1 MLIKKLAAAALA
13 IAASVMPA
21 AAQDF
26 IAGIPRNEALIIQGP
41 AAQNAEW
48 FNLWAPGGGAS
59 NNGLQQ
65 LTADTFWF
73 VNPEGTGDAAWT
85 NALAADRPQYNDD
98 FTEMTVPLK
107 QGIYWSDG
115 VEFTAEDVVYT
126 VETQIANPGMNWSAP
141 FTINVDSVEA
151 TDPYT
156 VVFNLK
162 EPNSRFHTL
171 FTVRWN
177 AAWIMPKHVFETV
190 DDPLTYANNP
200 PVSLSAYEMHSYDSA
215 GNWVIWKLRE
225 DWERTSIGMDLE
237 SEPDVKYVVYRNA
250 GNPDARVIEQ
260 MNHNLDVIN
269 DIAPEG
275 MFTIARD
282 AGENSAYWFPGYPF
296 AHPDPTLPSVLFN
309 HQNSKFQ
316 DKDVRWALALM
327 IDIRAVAMGS
337 YRGAANLA
345 ALSVPPT
352 GTAVVDYYEPMQ
364 EWLTSFEIDT
374 GARTIAPYDPTVAQ
388 QIAALVKPQWGDD
401 IPDDPAQLAAMFGH
415 GWWKQ
420 DIEAANELLEKAGL
434 TKNGNQW
441 LLPDGTPFTIRLM
454 VEGDAIPTLARAGT
468 ILAQQWSMQ
477 GIQTT
482 VDVAGPT
489 NGQRLGA
496 GDFEAA
502 VYWTVETWGGHP
514 DLSFFLESYHS
525 DFIVEPGAVQPPRNL
540 QRWQD
545 ERLDAIIEENRTVSF
560 DSPEV
565 VQLGMDYLKLA
576 VEEMPFIPLM
586 AYNKFAPFDTTYW
599 TGYPSAE
606 NPYSASGP
614 FWSNTRYMVVNLEAN
629 PNAPGAQAAQ

>member
-1 MLIKKLAAAALA
+1 MLLKKLAAAAFA
-13 IAASVMPA
+13 IATTVMPV

-26 IAGIPRNEALIIQGP
+26 IAGIPREEALIIQGP

-59 NNGLQQ
+59 NNGNQQ
-65 LTADTFWF
+65 LTADTFWWI
-73 VNPEGTGDAAWT
+73 NPDGTGDAAWT
-85 NALAADRPQYNDD
+85 NALASEKPIYNDD
-98 FTEMTVPLK
+98 FTQMTVKLRE
-107 QGIYWSDG
+107 GIFWSDG
-115 VEFTAEDVVYT
+115 VEFTADDVKYT
-126 VETQIANPGMNWSAP
+126 VETQIAHPGMGWSAP
-141 FTINVDSVEA
+141 FTVNVDSVEVP
-151 TDPYT
+151 DRNT
-156 VVFNLK
+156 VIFNLK
-162 EPNSRFHTL
+162 APNSRFHTL

-177 AAWIMPKHVFETV
+177 AAWIMPKHVFEKV
-190 DDPLTYANNP
+190 DDPLTHPNNP
-200 PVSLSAYEMHSYDSA
+200 PVSLSAYELHSYDTA

-225 DWERTSIGMDLE
+225 DWERTSIGMTL
-237 SEPDVKYVVYRNA
+237 SEAPEVKYVVYRNA

-282 AGENSAYWFPGYPF
+282 AGENTKYWFPGFPF

-309 HQNSKFQ
+309 HQREPFA

-327 IDIRAVAMGS
+327 IDIRSVSMGS

-345 ALSVPPT
+345 ALSTPPT
-352 GTAVVDYYEPMQ
+352 GTAITDYYVPMQ
-364 EWLTSFEIDT
+364 DWLANYELDT
-374 GARTIAPYDPTVAQ
+374 GNGSIKPYDPTISE
-388 QIAALVKPQWGDD
+388 QIAALVKPQWGDS
-401 IPDDPAQLAAMFGH
+401 IPSDTEELKRMFGF

-420 DIEAANELLEKAGL
+420 DPAAAAALLQKAGF

-441 LLPDGTPFTIRLM
+441 LKPDGTPFTIKLM
-454 VEGDAIPTLARAGT
+454 VEGDNIPTLARAGT
-468 ILAQQWSMQ
+468 IIAQQWSME

-489 NGQRLGA
+489 NGQRLGG
-496 GDFEAA
+496 GDYDVAI
-502 VYWTVETWGGHP
+502 YWTVETWGGHP

-525 DFIVEPGAVQPPRNL
+525 DFIKQPGETQPPRNL
-540 QRWQD
+540 TRWED
-545 ERLDAIIEENRTVSF
+545 ERLDAIIEANRTVNF

-565 VQLGMDYLKLA
+565 AQLGMDYLKLA

-599 TGYPSAE
+599 TGYPSAAD
-606 NPYSASGP
+606 PYSASGP
-614 FWSNTRYMVVNLEAN
+614 FWSNLRYMVVALK
-629 PNAPGAQAAQ
+629 AAQ

>member
-1 MLIKKLAAAALA
+1 MLLKKLAAAALA
-13 IAASVMPA
+13 VTALVMPA

-59 NNGLQQ
+59 TNGLQQ

-73 VNPEGTGDAAWT
+73 INPEGTGDAAWT
-85 NALAADRPQYNDD
+85 NALAADRPLYNDD
-98 FTEMTVPLK
+98 FTQMTVSLK
-107 QGIYWSDG
+107 EGIFWSDG
-115 VEFTAEDVVYT
+115 VEFTADDVVFT
-126 VETQIANPGMNWSAP
+126 VETQIAHPGMGWSAP
-141 FTINVDSVEA
+141 FTVNVESVEA
-151 TDPYT
+151 TDRNT

-177 AAWIMPKHVFETV
+177 AAWIMPKHVFEGV
-190 DDPLTYANNP
+190 DDPLTFNNNP
-200 PVSLSAYEMHSYDSA
+200 PVSLSAYTLHSYDSS
-215 GNWVIWKLRE
+215 GNWAIWSLRD
-225 DWERTSIGMDLE
+225 DWERTSIGMELDA
-237 SEPDVKYVVYRNA
+237 EPDVKYVVYRNA

-282 AGENSAYWFPGYPF
+282 AADTTAAWFPGFPF

-309 HQNSKFQ
+309 HQVEPFDN
-316 DKDVRWALALM
+316 KDVRWALAML
-327 IDIRAVAMGS
+327 IDIRSVAMGS

-345 ALSVPPT
+345 ALSTPPT
-352 GTAVVDYYEPMQ
+352 GTAIVDYYEPMQ
-364 EWLTSFEIDT
+364 DWLTSFEIDT
-374 GARTIAPYDPTVAQ
+374 GTRTVTPYDPTISEQV
-388 QIAALVKPQWGDD
+388 AALVRPQWGDS
-401 IPDDPAQLAAMFGH
+401 IPSDVEQLKRMFGF

-420 DIEAANELLEKAGL
+420 DVAAAGELLQKAGF
-434 TKNGNQW
+434 TKQGNQW
-441 LLPDGTPFTIRLM
+441 MKPDGTPFTIRLM
-454 VEGDAIPTLARAGT
+454 VEGDNVPTLARAGT
-468 ILAQQWSMQ
+468 IIAQQWSME

-489 NGQRLGA
+489 NGQRLGG
-496 GDFEAA
+496 GDYQAA
-502 VYWTVETWGGHP
+502 IYWTVETWGGHP

-545 ERLDAIIEENRTVSF
+545 ERLDAIIETNRGVSF
-560 DSPEV
+560 DAPEV
-565 VQLGMDYLKLA
+565 IELGMEYLQLA

-599 TGYPSAE
+599 TGYPSAD
-606 NPYSASGP
+606 NPYAASGP
-614 FWSNTRYMVVNLEAN
+614 FWSNLRYMIVQLEAN
-629 PNAPGAQAAQ
+629 PNAPTQ

>member
-1 MLIKKLAAAALA
+1 MLLKKLAAAAFA
-13 IAASVMPA
+13 IATTVMPV

-26 IAGIPRNEALIIQGP
+26 IAGIPREEALIIQGP

-73 VNPEGTGDAAWT
+73 INPDGTGDAAWT
-85 NALAADRPQYNDD
+85 NALASDKPIYNED
-98 FTEMTVPLK
+98 FTEMTVKLK
-107 QGIYWSDG
+107 EGIYWSDG
-115 VEFTAEDVVYT
+115 VEFTADDVVYT
-126 VETQIANPGMNWSAP
+126 VETQIAHPGMGWSAP
-141 FTINVDSVEA
+141 FTVNVESVEA
-151 TDPYT
+151 TDRNT
-156 VVFNLK
+156 VVFTLK
-162 EPNSRFHTL
+162 APNSRFHTL

-177 AAWIMPKHVFETV
+177 AAWIMPKHVFEQV
-190 DDPLTYANNP
+190 EDPLTYNNNP
-200 PVSLSAYEMHSYDSA
+200 PVSLSAYQLHSYDTA
-215 GNWVIWKLRE
+215 GNWVIWKLRD
-225 DWERTSIGMDLE
+225 DWERTSIGMTL
-237 SEPDVKYVVYRNA
+237 SEAPEVKYVVYRNA

-282 AGENSAYWFPGYPF
+282 AGENTKYWFPGFPF

-309 HQNSKFQ
+309 HQREPFA

-327 IDIRAVAMGS
+327 IDIRSVSMGS

-345 ALSVPPT
+345 ALSTPPT
-352 GTAVVDYYEPMQ
+352 GTAISDYYVPMQ
-364 EWLTSFEIDT
+364 DWLANYELDT
-374 GARTIAPYDPTVAQ
+374 GNGTIKPYDPTISE
-388 QIAALVKPQWGDD
+388 QIAALVKPQWGDS
-401 IPDDPAQLAAMFGH
+401 IPSDTEELKRMFGF

-420 DIEAANELLEKAGL
+420 DPAAAAALLQKAGF

-441 LLPDGTPFTIRLM
+441 LKPDGTPFTIKLM
-454 VEGDAIPTLARAGT
+454 VEGDNIPTLARAGT
-468 ILAQQWSMQ
+468 IIAQQWSME

-489 NGQRLGA
+489 NGQRLGG
-496 GDFEAA
+496 GDFDVAI
-502 VYWTVETWGGHP
+502 YWTVETWGGHP

-525 DFIVEPGAVQPPRNL
+525 DFIKQPGETQPPRNL
-540 QRWQD
+540 TRWED
-545 ERLDAIIEENRTVSF
+545 ERLDAIIEANRTVNF
-560 DSPEV
+560 DSPDV
-565 VQLGMDYLKLA
+565 AQLGMDYLKLA

-599 TGYPSAE
+599 TGYPSAAD
-606 NPYSASGP
+606 PYSASGP
-614 FWSNTRYMVVNLEAN
+614 FWSNLRYMVVALK
-629 PNAPGAQAAQ
+629 AAQ

>member
-1 MLIKKLAAAALA
+1 MLLKKLAAAAFA
-13 IAASVMPA
+13 IAATVMPA

-26 IAGIPRNEALIIQGP
+26 IAGIPREEALIIQGP

-73 VNPEGTGDAAWT
+73 INPDGSGDAAWT
-85 NALAADRPQYNDD
+85 NALASEKPIYNDD
-98 FTEMTVPLK
+98 FTEMTVKLK

-115 VEFTAEDVVYT
+115 VEFTADDVVYT
-126 VETQIANPGMNWSAP
+126 VETQIAHPGMGWSAP
-141 FTINVDSVEA
+141 FSVNVESVEA
-151 TDPYT
+151 PDRDT
-156 VVFNLK
+156 VVFHLK
-162 EPNSRFHTL
+162 SPNSRFHTL

-177 AAWIMPKHVFETV
+177 AAWIMPKHVFEGV
-190 DDPLTYANNP
+190 EDPLTYNNNP
-200 PVSLSAYEMHSYDSA
+200 PVSLSAYELHSYDSA

-225 DWERTSIGMDLE
+225 DWDRTSIGMTL
-237 SEPDVKYVVYRNA
+237 SEAPEVKYVVYRNA

-282 AGENSAYWFPGYPF
+282 AGDTTKYWFPGFPF

-309 HQNSKFQ
+309 HQREPFA

-327 IDIRAVAMGS
+327 IDIRSVSMGS

-345 ALSVPPT
+345 ALSTPPT
-352 GTAVVDYYEPMQ
+352 GTAISDYYVPMQ
-364 EWLTSFEIDT
+364 DWLANFELDT
-374 GARTIAPYDPTVAQ
+374 GNGMIKPYDPTISE
-388 QIAALVKPQWGDD
+388 QIAALVKPQWGDS
-401 IPDDPAQLAAMFGH
+401 IPDDADQLKRMFGF

-420 DIEAANELLEKAGL
+420 DPAAAASLLQKAGF

-441 LLPDGTPFTIRLM
+441 LKPDGTPFTIKLM
-454 VEGDAIPTLARAGT
+454 VEGDNIPTLARAGT
-468 ILAQQWSMQ
+468 IIAQQWSME

-489 NGQRLGA
+489 NGQRLGG
-496 GDFEAA
+496 GDFDVAI
-502 VYWTVETWGGHP
+502 YWTVETWGGHP

-525 DFIVEPGAVQPPRNL
+525 EFIKPAGETQPPRNL
-540 QRWQD
+540 TRWED
-545 ERLDAIIEENRTVSF
+545 ERLDAIIEANRTVNF
-560 DSPEV
+560 DAPEV
-565 VQLGMDYLKLA
+565 AELGMDYLKLA

-586 AYNKFAPFDTTYW
+586 AYNKFAPFDATYW
-599 TGYPSAE
+599 TGYPSAAD
-606 NPYSASGP
+606 PYSASGP
-614 FWSNTRYMVVNLEAN
+614 FWSNLRYMVVALKSTK
-629 PNAPGAQAAQ
+629 

>member
-1 MLIKKLAAAALA
+1 MQLKKLAAAAMA
-13 IAASVMPA
+13 IAALVVPV
-21 AAQDF
+21 AAQEF

-73 VNPEGTGDAAWT
+73 INPEGTGDAAWT
-85 NALAADRPQYNDD
+85 NALASDRPVYNDD
-98 FTEMTVPLK
+98 FTQMTVTLK
-107 QGIYWSDG
+107 EGIFWSDG
-115 VEFTAEDVVYT
+115 VEFTADDVVYT
-126 VETQIANPGMNWSAP
+126 VQTQIEHPGMGWSAP
-141 FTINVDSVEA
+141 FTVNVDSVEA
-151 TDPYT
+151 PDRNT

-162 EPNSRFHTL
+162 APNSRFHTL

-190 DDPLTYANNP
+190 DDPLTYNANP
-200 PVSLSAYEMHSYDSA
+200 PVSLSAYVLHSYDTA
-215 GNWVIWKLRE
+215 GNWVIWKLRD
-225 DWERTSIGMDLE
+225 DWQRTSIGMELDA
-237 SEPDVKYVVYRNA
+237 EPQVKYVVYRNA

-260 MNHNLDVIN
+260 LNHNLDVIN

-282 AGENSAYWFPGYPF
+282 AADTTATWFPGFPF

-309 HQNSKFQ
+309 HQREPFEN
-316 DKDVRWALALM
+316 KDVRWALAML

-345 ALSVPPT
+345 ALSTPPT
-352 GTAVVDYYEPMQ
+352 GTAVTDYYVPMQ
-364 EWLTSFEIDT
+364 DWLTSLELNT
-374 GARTIAPYDPTVAQ
+374 GTRTIKPYDPTVSE
-388 QIAALVKPQWGDD
+388 QIAALVKPQWGDQ
-401 IPDDPAQLAAMFGH
+401 IPADPDQLKAMFGQ
-415 GWWKQ
+415 GWWKT
-420 DIEAANELLEKAGL
+420 DATAAAELLQKAGF

-441 LLPDGTPFTIRLM
+441 LKPDGTPFTIKLM

-468 ILAQQWSMQ
+468 IIAQQWSME

-489 NGQRLGA
+489 NGQRLGG
-496 GDFEAA
+496 GDFDVAI
-502 VYWTVETWGGHP
+502 YWTVETWGGHP

-525 DFIVEPGAVQPPRNL
+525 SFIKPAGEIQPPRNL
-540 QRWQD
+540 TRWQD
-545 ERLDAIIEENRTVSF
+545 ERLDAIIEANRTVSF
-560 DSPEV
+560 DAPEV
-565 VQLGMDYLKLA
+565 AQLGMDYLKLA

-599 TGYPSAE
+599 TGYPSAAD
-606 NPYSASGP
+606 PYSASGP
-614 FWSNTRYMVVNLEAN
+614 FWSNLRYMVVQLEAN
-629 PNAPGAQAAQ
+629 PNAPSGQ

>member
-1 MLIKKLAAAALA
+1 MLFKKLAAAALA
-13 IAASVMPA
+13 IAAMAMPV

-59 NNGLQQ
+59 TNGNQQ
-65 LTADTFWF
+65 LTADTLWWI
-73 VNPEGTGDAAWT
+73 NPEGTGDAAWT
-85 NALAADRPQYNDD
+85 NALAADKPVYNDD
-98 FTEMTVPLK
+98 FTQMTVKLK
-107 QGIYWSDG
+107 EGIFWSDG
-115 VEFTAEDVVYT
+115 VEFTADDVKYT
-126 VETQIANPGMNWSAP
+126 VDTQIAHPGMGWSAP
-141 FTINVDSVEA
+141 FTVNVESVEVS
-151 TDPYT
+151 DRNT

-162 EPNSRFHTL
+162 APNSRFHTL

-190 DDPLTYANNP
+190 DDPLTYAANP
-200 PVSLSAYEMHSYDSA
+200 PVSLSAYVLHSYDTA
-215 GNWVIWKLRE
+215 GNWVIWKLRD
-225 DWERTSIGMDLE
+225 DWQRTSIGQGLTE
-237 SEPDVKYVVYRNA
+237 APQVKYVVYRNA

-282 AGENSAYWFPGYPF
+282 AADSTAYWFPGFPF

-309 HQNSKFQ
+309 HQVEPFDN
-316 DKDVRWALALM
+316 KDVRWALALM
-327 IDIRAVAMGS
+327 IDIRSVAMGS

-345 ALSVPPT
+345 ALSTPPT
-352 GTAVVDYYEPMQ
+352 GTAITDYYQPMQ
-364 EWLTSFEIDT
+364 EWLANYEVNT
-374 GARTIAPYDPTVAQ
+374 GTRTIKPYDATTAE
-388 QIAALVKPQWGDD
+388 QIAALVKPQWGDQ
-401 IPDDPAQLAAMFGH
+401 IPSDPTQLKAMFGE

-420 DIEAANELLEKAGL
+420 DLAAAAELLQKAGF
-434 TKNGNQW
+434 TKSGNQW
-441 LLPDGTPFTIRLM
+441 LKPDGTPFTIKLM

-468 ILAQQWSMQ
+468 IIAQQWSME

-489 NGQRLGA
+489 NGQRLGG
-496 GDFEAA
+496 GDYEAA
-502 VYWTVETWGGHP
+502 IFWTVETWGGHP

-525 DFIVEPGAVQPPRNL
+525 DFIKPAGEVQPPRNL
-540 QRWQD
+540 TRWQD
-545 ERLDAIIEENRTVSF
+545 ERLDQIIEANRTVGF
-560 DSPEV
+560 DDPKV
-565 VQLGMDYLKLA
+565 VELGMDYLKLA

-599 TGYPSAE
+599 TGYPSAA
-606 NPYSASGP
+606 NPYAASGP
-614 FWSNTRYMVVNLEAN
+614 NWSNLRYMIVALEAN
-629 PNAPGAQAAQ
+629 PNAPAAQ

>member
-1 MLIKKLAAAALA
+1 MLFKKLIAAALA
-13 IAASVMPA
+13 VSALVAPA
-21 AAQDF
+21 FAQDF

-59 NNGLQQ
+59 TNGLQQ

-73 VNPEGTGDAAWT
+73 INPEGTGDAAWT
-85 NALAADRPQYNDD
+85 NALAADRPIYNDD
-98 FTEMTVPLK
+98 FTEMTVKLK
-107 QGIYWSDG
+107 DGIYWSDG
-115 VEFTAEDVVYT
+115 VEFTADDVVFT
-126 VETQIANPGMNWSAP
+126 VQTQIDNPGMGWSAP
-141 FTINVDSVEA
+141 FTVNVKSVEA
-151 TDPYT
+151 TDPNT
-156 VVFNLK
+156 VVFHLNAA
-162 EPNSRFHTL
+162 NSRFHTL

-190 DDPLTYANNP
+190 DDPLGFNNNP
-200 PVSLSAYEMHSYDSA
+200 PVSLSAYTLHSYDTA
-215 GNWVIWKLRE
+215 GNWAIWKLRD
-225 DWERTSIGMDLE
+225 DWERTSIGMTLDA
-237 SEPDVKYVVYRNA
+237 EPDVKYVVYRNA

-275 MFTIARD
+275 MFTIARQ
-282 AGENSAYWFPGYPF
+282 AGENSAYWFDGFPF

-309 HQNSKFQ
+309 HEIEPFN
-316 DKDVRWALALM
+316 DRDVRWALALM
-327 IDIRAVAMGS
+327 MNIRSVAMGS

-345 ALSVPPT
+345 ALSTPPT
-352 GTAVVDYYEPMQ
+352 GTAIVDYYEPMQ
-364 EWLTSFEIDT
+364 QWLAEFELDT
-374 GARTIAPYDPTVAQ
+374 GAGTINPYDATISEQV
-388 QIAALVKPQWGDD
+388 AALVRPQWGDD
-401 IPDDPAQLAAMFGH
+401 IPDDADQLKRMFGF

-420 DIEAANELLEKAGL
+420 DINAASQLLQKAGFI
-434 TKNGNQW
+434 KNGNQW
-441 LLPDGTPFTIRLM
+441 LKPDGTPFTIRLM
-454 VEGDAIPTLARAGT
+454 VEGDNIPTLARAGT
-468 ILAQQWSMQ
+468 IIAQQWSME

-496 GDFEAA
+496 GDFEVAI
-502 VYWTVETWGGHP
+502 YWTVETWGGHP

-525 DFIVEPGAVQPPRNL
+525 SYIKPLGENQPPRNL

-545 ERLDAIIEENRTVSF
+545 ERLDALIEANRKISF

-599 TGYPSAE
+599 TGYPSAA
-606 NPYSASGP
+606 NPYAASGP
-614 FWSNTRYMVVNLEAN
+614 FWSNLRYMIVQLEAN
-629 PNAPGAQAAQ
+629 PAAAGAQ